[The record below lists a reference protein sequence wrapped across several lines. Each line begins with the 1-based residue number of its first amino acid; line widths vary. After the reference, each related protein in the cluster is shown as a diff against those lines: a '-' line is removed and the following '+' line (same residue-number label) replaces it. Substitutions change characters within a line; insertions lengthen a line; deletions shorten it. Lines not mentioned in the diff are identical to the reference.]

1 LKGEKMEDD
10 TFKRIRLE
18 ELVTRREGMIAEN
31 KFREYLG
38 QSPAYVEDSF
48 AILADE
54 MRQLAER

>member
-1 LKGEKMEDD
+1 MEDD

-38 QSPAYVEDSF
+38 QCPAYAEDSF